1 MAGKNRVA
9 VQRVVHNVAD
19 EKDGREREGQQHARA
34 MRFPAVMFDEIQS
47 HAERNRAQS
56 VQKRVKGWQKHPT
69 PCEISRSMMDVQQP
83 QQE

>member
-34 MRFPAVMFDEIQS
+34 MGVLVTMFDEIQP
-47 HAERNRAQS
+47 HRAQS
-56 VQKRVKGWQKHPT
+56 RT
-69 PCEISRSMMDVQQP
+69 IRS
-83 QQE
+83 EAR